1 MKPQTTEAAIPYTIT
16 DPAMVNI
23 LAPTPRMKPSACGQL
38 GRSVFCRIG
47 SIPFDIAQIIG
58 IYSKQLM

>member
-1 MKPQTTEAAIPYTIT
+1 MPYTST
-16 DPAMVNI
+16 GPAMVNI
-23 LAPTPRMKPSACGQL
+23 FAPTPRMNPSAGVNL